1 MVRTL
6 QKGEQKLLKLNKLM
20 RAAAL
25 VAAGLS
31 MTATAAIAENILHIQ
46 SILPSTVY
54 EEVMLKDFGAM
65 VQNKLVF
72 L

>member
-1 MVRTL
+1 M
-6 QKGEQKLLKLNKLM
+6 
-20 RAAAL
+20 

-46 SILPSTVY
+46 SILLSTVY
-54 EEVMLKDFGAM
+54 KEVMLKDFGAM

-72 L
+72 R

>member
-1 MVRTL
+1 M
-6 QKGEQKLLKLNKLM
+6 KLNKLM
-20 RAAAL
+20 RGAAL

>member
-6 QKGEQKLLKLNKLM
+6 QKGKQKLLQLNRLM
-20 RAAAL
+20 RRAAL

-46 SILPSTVY
+46 SILLSTVY

-72 L
+72 R

>member
-6 QKGEQKLLKLNKLM
+6 QKGKQKLLKLNKLM
-20 RAAAL
+20 RRAAL

-46 SILPSTVY
+46 SILLSTVY

-72 L
+72 R

>member
-1 MVRTL
+1 
-6 QKGEQKLLKLNKLM
+6 M
-20 RAAAL
+20 RRAAL

-46 SILPSTVY
+46 SILLSTVY

-72 L
+72 R

>member
-1 MVRTL
+1 M
-6 QKGEQKLLKLNKLM
+6 KLNKLM
-20 RAAAL
+20 RGAAL

-46 SILPSTVY
+46 SILLSTVY

-72 L
+72 R